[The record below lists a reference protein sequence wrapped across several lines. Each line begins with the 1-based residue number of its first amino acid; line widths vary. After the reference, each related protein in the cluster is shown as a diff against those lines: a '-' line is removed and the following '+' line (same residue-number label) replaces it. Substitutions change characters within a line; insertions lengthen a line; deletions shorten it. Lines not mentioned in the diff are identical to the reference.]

1 MIKMNNITN
10 YDILEYIKKK
20 NMFVYDMFTSIE
32 GYCGRIDGN
41 HTHTQTIFT
50 TGLVF
55 SWGSRQPTTGNGYT
69 RIGFIISDDNVICS
83 YGDQRLFQCAFD
95 EMKHYRI
102 NQVGQLILKRYGD
115 SNG

>member
-1 MIKMNNITN
+1 
-10 YDILEYIKKK
+10 
-20 NMFVYDMFTSIE
+20 MFVYDMFTSIE
-32 GYCGRIDGN
+32 SYCIHIDGN
-41 HTHTQTIFT
+41 HTHTQTIFG

-55 SWGSRQPTTGNGYT
+55 SWGSRQPTTGDGYT